1 MQPLRHLP
9 QPEAESNQN
18 RACFAQIESITL
30 VLQIALFTL
39 VLCCSRLYCK
49 LFSPN
54 QIESTTM
61 HVPQSNHTTPLTP
74 RHMRART
81 HLTHI
86 LEGAR
91 ACGKAVPG
99 RHSRLCQSNTSA
111 HPEVTCKG
119 TTTIKHHTITRLDV
133 IAQNERHEPLKR
145 GRRGRK
151 SERCTYPF
159 IMPARS
165 DKCRLVDILLT
176 HTQLMKT
183 CDHCANRS

>member
-1 MQPLRHLP
+1 MMLHTLFTRH
-9 QPEAESNQN
+9 S
-18 RACFAQIESITL
+18 RAYRSGKAPTSRIRIPSALLAGERSFAA
-30 VLQIALFTL
+30 VLCAQHPSSTRASQIALLTL

-54 QIESTTM
+54 QIE
-61 HVPQSNHTTPLTP
+61 SNHTTPLTP

-119 TTTIKHHTITRLDV
+119 TTTINRRRQSMREGSAGK
-133 IAQNERHEPLKR
+133 AQ
-145 GRRGRK
+145 
-151 SERCTYPF
+151 
-159 IMPARS
+159 
-165 DKCRLVDILLT
+165 
-176 HTQLMKT
+176 
-183 CDHCANRS
+183 

>member
-1 MQPLRHLP
+1 MIKRGMNATTAELALSGTEPNQKMNAATAGLAR
-9 QPEAESNQN
+9 PEAESNQN
-18 RACFAQIESITL
+18 RAQIESITL
-30 VLQIALFTL
+30 VLQIALLTL

-86 LEGAR
+86 LEGVR

-119 TTTIKHHTITRLDV
+119 TTTINQT
-133 IAQNERHEPLKR
+133 KR
-145 GRRGRK
+145 M
-151 SERCTYPF
+151 
-159 IMPARS
+159 I
-165 DKCRLVDILLT
+165 
-176 HTQLMKT
+176 
-183 CDHCANRS
+183 